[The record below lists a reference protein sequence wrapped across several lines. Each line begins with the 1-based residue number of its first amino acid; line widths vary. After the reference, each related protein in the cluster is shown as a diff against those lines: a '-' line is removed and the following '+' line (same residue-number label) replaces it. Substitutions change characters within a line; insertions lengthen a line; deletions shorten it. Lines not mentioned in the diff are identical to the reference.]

1 MNTPKMPGF
10 FADRSMNATAHEFRT
25 ASPGGTYVSASTV
38 VPQRLI
44 CHRDAWGQ
52 VICVDPL
59 CRANC
64 YRTKHGA
71 ALQACLADC

>member
-1 MNTPKMPGF
+1 MKRHNLPGF
-10 FADRSMNATAHEFRT
+10 SAERSIYRTESRFQTITPVGSYPADAA
-25 ASPGGTYVSASTV
+25 V

-44 CHRDAWGQ
+44 CHRDAWGN
-52 VICVDPL
+52 IDCVDPQ
-59 CRANC
+59 CRLNC